1 MVLKL
6 PTEEE
11 LKDMENIAIPE
22 PTTLGKKMSFEILY
36 IILFYK

>member
-22 PTTLGKKMSFEILY
+22 PTTLGEKN
-36 IILFYK
+36 

>member
-22 PTTLGKKMSFEILY
+22 PTTLGEKISFENFY
-36 IILFYK
+36 IT